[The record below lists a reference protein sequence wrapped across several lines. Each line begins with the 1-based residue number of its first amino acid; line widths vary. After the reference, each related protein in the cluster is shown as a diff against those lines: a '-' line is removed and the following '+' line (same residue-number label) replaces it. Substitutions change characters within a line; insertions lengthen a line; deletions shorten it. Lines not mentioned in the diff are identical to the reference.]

1 MRTCIYGGL
10 TTFELVLQK
19 LIKMEAFKIK
29 GEYIELIKL
38 LKASHLVGTG
48 GEAKMMVEEGEVIV
62 NSVVESRKRMKL
74 RPGDV
79 IEFKGQK
86 IEVQ

>member
-1 MRTCIYGGL
+1 MTGINYLCRDC
-10 TTFELVLQK
+10 K
-19 LIKMEAFKIK
+19 KDDKMKVFKIE

-38 LKASHLVGTG
+38 MKAAHLTGTG
-48 GEAKMMVEEGEVIV
+48 GEAKMMVEEGQVIV
-62 NSVVESRKRMKL
+62 NGIVESRKRMKL

-79 IEFKGQK
+79 IEYNSQK